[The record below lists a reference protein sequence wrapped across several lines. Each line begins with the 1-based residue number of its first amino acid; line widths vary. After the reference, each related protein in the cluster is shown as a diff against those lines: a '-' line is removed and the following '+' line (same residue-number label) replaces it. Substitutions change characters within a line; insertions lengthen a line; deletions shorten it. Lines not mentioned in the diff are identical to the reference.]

1 MSKMRLIDLNQSE
14 IHVLSL
20 AIDNSRAEWDEY
32 LCDLPVQRDNDDW
45 LARNQIQTVKKRVLL
60 LERLAKRLACIARQ
74 HPALPE
80 KSGRAFFCA

>member
-1 MSKMRLIDLNQSE
+1 MSKMRLIDLSQSE

-60 LERLAKRLACIARQ
+60 LERLAKRLACIAR
-74 HPALPE
+74 
-80 KSGRAFFCA
+80 